1 MATVY
6 PRRRCGGLCRER
18 FARKVWEAASGSVD
32 DCGLSLSGSFN
43 RFHSLVSGVFLKE
56 PHMSED
62 IAAQRDARLSLCFS
76 VGIILYTLLAGAFVL
91 REVVDNPQLR
101 DKQQHSWKCDNEDD
115 KMFGIWLRKRRDD

>member
-1 MATVY
+1 
-6 PRRRCGGLCRER
+6 
-18 FARKVWEAASGSVD
+18 
-32 DCGLSLSGSFN
+32 
-43 RFHSLVSGVFLKE
+43 
-56 PHMSED
+56 MSED

-115 KMFGIWLRKRRDD
+115 KMFGIWLRKRRDDLRV